1 MKFTLTD
8 EQRMFA
14 EAARTLLA
22 DTCTSARLRELM
34 ATDEARDPGRW
45 QAIVDSGFTNVLL
58 PDAIGG
64 MGLTDIEFA
73 LIAEVAGYF
82 ALPEPLVES
91 AGVAVPLLAAIDPHA
106 ASLVDAAA
114 TIAIQHPLNPFVAD
128 ADTAAMLLLVD
139 EGGLHL
145 VPAASVK
152 LQREPSIDAWRRLF
166 RVDWT
171 PSHDTRIAD
180 AAAAKPLLADA
191 FDRGA
196 LFTAAQCLGI
206 AQRCVDLGVAYA
218 KERQQFGKPIG
229 SYQAVKHLLASAQVK
244 IEFARP
250 VVHAAAAQFAQR
262 DVHSRARIS
271 QAKLDASEA
280 AELAASTALQVH
292 GAMGYSW
299 EVDVHVFL
307 KRALA
312 LTFAWGDP
320 AFHRTR
326 VAARIFGQL
335 VGPDQTFAHEDIH
348 A

>member
-1 MKFTLTD
+1 MNFTLSD
-8 EQRMFA
+8 EQRMFT
-14 EAARTLLA
+14 EAARTMLA

-34 ATDEARDPGRW
+34 TTDEARDSARW
-45 QAIVDSGFTNVLL
+45 QAIVESGFTNVLL
-58 PDAIGG
+58 PEAIGG
-64 MGLTDIEFA
+64 MGLTEIEFS

-82 ALPEPLVES
+82 ALPEPLIES
-91 AGVAVPLLAAIDPHA
+91 AGVAVPMLAALDPHA
-106 ASLVDAAA
+106 ASLANAAA
-114 TIAIQHPLNPFVAD
+114 TIAIQHPLNPFIAD
-128 ADTAAMLLLVD
+128 ADTAALLLIVD
-139 EGGLHL
+139 EGSVHL
-145 VPAASVK
+145 VPAARVK
-152 LQREPSIDAWRRLF
+152 LEREPSIDALRRLF
-166 RVDWT
+166 RADWT
-171 PSHDTRIAD
+171 PSHDSRIAD
-180 AAAAKPLLADA
+180 AAKAKPLLADA
-191 FDRGA
+191 LDRAA

-218 KERQQFGKPIG
+218 KERHQFGKPIG

-244 IEFARP
+244 IEFTRP

-262 DVHSRARIS
+262 DLHSRARIS

-280 AELAASTALQVH
+280 AELAARTALQVH

-320 AFHRTR
+320 AFHRAR
-326 VAARIFGQL
+326 VAARIFRQP
-335 VGPDQTFAHEDIH
+335 VGPDQTFAHEDTH